1 MSDELF
7 NQQNNLSINRNG
19 GYYINGTSYDHATK
33 LRVASA
39 YLSAQRQC
47 DGRPNISAI
56 AKECG
61 VNWHFVVKIE
71 KELYSFGTAL
81 HPSDVRRNR
90 NAPIGP
96 GALTLDC
103 YDKFIILQL
112 CIEEPSRSLKSYR
125 DWLYHFTGKIVDR
138 STIRRLFHSGFV
150 YKASLVKPNLVPY
163 DKFRPDNIVKADK
176 YIRMIKLL
184 NFKRLVFG
192 DEKLLKGQELYNRKA
207 RINPMT
213 GERPVLTVTPDFRNT
228 HSITA
233 FTSLTSPLPTW
244 YRIHE
249 GNNNAEQFSNDI
261 DMALAC
267 GFLKAEDVL
276 VLDNASYHSGKD
288 NCVLGDWLWK
298 KHGVFLLYL
307 PARSP
312 EWNPVELVW
321 NVLVQRLRTLPMSD
335 IKRRYKKN
343 ACAYAAADI
352 LDEITQE
359 EVWSF
364 YDKCYEY
371 HDL

>member
-1 MSDELF
+1 MSDEIF

-19 GYYINGTSYDHATK
+19 GYYINGVSYDHATK

-56 AKECG
+56 ARECG

-213 GERPVLTVTPDFRNT
+213 LF
-228 HSITA
+228 
-233 FTSLTSPLPTW
+233 
-244 YRIHE
+244 
-249 GNNNAEQFSNDI
+249 
-261 DMALAC
+261 
-267 GFLKAEDVL
+267 
-276 VLDNASYHSGKD
+276 
-288 NCVLGDWLWK
+288 
-298 KHGVFLLYL
+298 
-307 PARSP
+307 
-312 EWNPVELVW
+312 
-321 NVLVQRLRTLPMSD
+321 
-335 IKRRYKKN
+335 
-343 ACAYAAADI
+343 
-352 LDEITQE
+352 
-359 EVWSF
+359 
-364 YDKCYEY
+364 
-371 HDL
+371 